1 MRPAPAQLVEGLSDS
16 DVYVAQKW
24 WCQLTEDVQG
34 DLTILFDPNQDSCRV
49 RSNEITIIVNS
60 ELLCDD
66 DENTDDWADFYEY
79 MLDHPEVFP
88 PYVPIDRT
96 FVIWMS
102 QLQARHSLGCPG
114 GIGKLLLSVQFAGL
128 PISPMK

>member
-96 FVIWMS
+96 FVIGCLHSKNGVHWVV
-102 QLQARHSLGCPG
+102 QAASAGFLCP
-114 GIGKLLLSVQFAGL
+114 FN
-128 PISPMK
+128 SPVCPFRR